1 MLIPPITPFTL
12 IAIDPGLNNIGI
24 AIYTLQL
31 NPFRILSIDAQTL
44 KEDRVCEDSYYSEEG
59 ATDRYSKRKRM
70 VSALMKVVQAHPP
83 AYFISESPFFD
94 RRKPSSF
101 AVLTEVL
108 VDIQDSIRELDDRI
122 HMSFISPQSAKKSL
136 GVAGIKGKEIVREAL
151 GQHTELIPVLR
162 PAIDQ
167 LDEHAIDSVVVGYSF
182 IETYFEEERKTDGR

>member
-1 MLIPPITPFTL
+1 MLILPETPFIL

-59 ATDRYSKRKRM
+59 VIDRYSKRKRM
-70 VSALMKVVQAHPP
+70 VSALMKVVSAHPP

-101 AVLTEVL
+101 AILTEVL
-108 VDIQDSIRELDDRI
+108 VDIQDSVRELDDRI

-151 GQHTELIPVLR
+151 SQQAELIPLLR
-162 PAIDQ
+162 PSLDQ

-182 IETYFEEERKTDGR
+182 IETYFKEERQTDGQ

>member
-1 MLIPPITPFTL
+1 MLILPEAPFTL

-24 AIYTLQL
+24 AVYTLQL
-31 NPFRILSIDAQTL
+31 TPFRILSIDAQTI

-59 ATDRYSKRKRM
+59 AMDRYSKRKRM
-70 VSALMKVVQAHPP
+70 VSALMKVIQAHPP

-108 VDIQDSIRELDDRI
+108 VDIQDSVRELDDRI
-122 HMSFISPQSAKKSL
+122 HMSFVSPQSAKKSL

-151 GQHTELIPVLR
+151 SKQAELLAVLH
-162 PAIDQ
+162 PGMDD

-182 IETYFEEERKTDGR
+182 IETYFEEERKSDA

>member
-59 ATDRYSKRKRM
+59 VIDRYSKRKRM
-70 VSALMKVVQAHPP
+70 VSALMKVVSAHPP

-101 AVLTEVL
+101 AILTEVL
-108 VDIQDSIRELDDRI
+108 VDIQDSVRELDDRI

-151 GQHTELIPVLR
+151 SQQAELIPLLR
-162 PAIDQ
+162 PSLDQ

-182 IETYFEEERKTDGR
+182 IETYFKEERQTDGQ